1 MATLANKAGFVSGKV
16 GVMRFALTGAL
27 ASITFFV
34 ICWLGAVLGIKIVTH
49 MYIEL
54 FTYAE
59 VSSGLAMLQG
69 TCLSFLFG
77 LVVGGLIA
85 FFYNLLALVDAR

>member
-1 MATLANKAGFVSGKV
+1 MATLANETGLASSRV
-16 GVMRFALTGAL
+16 GVIRFALTGAL
-27 ASITFFV
+27 AATTFFI
-34 ICWLGAVLGIKIVTH
+34 ICWLGAVLGIGFVTH

-59 VSSGLAMLQG
+59 MGSGLALLQG
-69 TCLSFLFG
+69 ACLSLLFG

-85 FFYNLLALVDAR
+85 FFYNLLAPLDGR

>member
-1 MATLANKAGFVSGKV
+1 MATLASETTVSSHKV
-16 GVMRFALTGAL
+16 GLIRFALTGAL

-59 VSSGLAMLQG
+59 MGSGLALLQG
-69 TCLSFLFG
+69 TCLSFVSG

-85 FFYNLLALVDAR
+85 FFYNLLAPVDAR